1 MIEDTAFMQHAL
13 NLAKR
18 GLGNTFPN
26 PAVGCVIVK
35 EGKIIGRGWTQPS
48 GRPHAETEALKQAGD
63 KASGATAYVTLEPC
77 AHYGKTPPCAEALI
91 KAGVARVVV
100 AVHDVDARVAGRGI
114 AMLKQAGIVVTEG
127 VLEKE
132 ALALNVGF
140 FKKIKTGM
148 PLVAVKVAS
157 SLDGKIALKNGASQ
171 WITSP
176 EARAFGHK
184 LRAEYDAILVG
195 TNTVLADN
203 PRLNCRLQGLEK
215 FSPIRVVLDKTL
227 KIPETYNVFD
237 GTQPTYCVV
246 KANTHPPESFLK
258 KNVLPIALHL
268 TEKNQLP
275 LRAMLEEL
283 AKLGITR
290 LLVEGGAAV
299 ISSLHQDNLIDRW
312 YWFTAPKILGNEG
325 KSSIADLGL
334 TEMPDTLGNITESK
348 RFGDTLLQ
356 IIDTHKASTR

>member
-1 MIEDTAFMQHAL
+1 MSDTVFMHHAFS
-13 NLAKR
+13 LAKR

-35 EGKIIGRGWTQPS
+35 EGKIVGRGWTQPS
-48 GRPHAETEALKQAGD
+48 GRPHAETEALQQAGEN
-63 KASGATAYVTLEPC
+63 AFGATAYVTLEPC
-77 AHYGKTPPCAEALI
+77 AHHGKTPPCAEALI
-91 KAGVARVVV
+91 KAGVACVVV
-100 AVHDVDARVAGRGI
+100 AVRDVDARVAGRGI
-114 AMLKQAGIVVTEG
+114 AMLSQAGIVVTEG

-140 FKKIKTGM
+140 FKRVQTGM

-157 SLDGKIALKNGASQ
+157 SLDGKIALSNGVSQ

-176 EARAFGHK
+176 AARAFGHK

-215 FSPIRVVLDKTL
+215 FSPVRVVLDKSLT
-227 KIPETYNVFD
+227 IPETYNVFD
-237 GTQPTYCVV
+237 GTQSTYCVV
-246 KANTHPPESFLK
+246 AANSYPPELFRK
-258 KNVLPIALHL
+258 RNVLPIEL
-268 TEKNQLP
+268 EISKNNQLP
-275 LRAMLEEL
+275 LQEL
-283 AKLGITR
+283 LKELGKIGITR

-334 TEMPDTLGNITESK
+334 TEIPNTLGNVTESK
-348 RFGDTLLQ
+348 QFGDTILQ
-356 IIDTHKASTR
+356 IIDTHNFPAR

>member
-1 MIEDTAFMQHAL
+1 MSDDTAFMHHAL
-13 NLAKR
+13 SLAKR

-48 GRPHAETEALKQAGD
+48 GRPHAETEALKQAGENA
-63 KASGATAYVTLEPC
+63 KGATAYVTLEPC
-77 AHYGKTPPCAEALI
+77 AHHGKTPPCAEALI
-91 KAGVARVVV
+91 KAGVTRVVV
-100 AVHDVDARVAGRGI
+100 AAGDVDERVAGRGT
-114 AMLKQAGIVVTEG
+114 AMLKQAGIAVTEG

-132 ALALNVGF
+132 ALALNAGF
-140 FKKIKTGM
+140 FRRVQTGM

-157 SLDGKIALKNGASQ
+157 SLDGKIALSNGVSK

-237 GTQPTYCVV
+237 GTQPTYCVGG
-246 KANTHPPESFLK
+246 ANSQLPELFRKRNIS
-258 KNVLPIALHL
+258 PIALPL
-268 TEKNQLP
+268 SEKNQLP

-283 AKLGITR
+283 GKIGITR
-290 LLVEGGAAV
+290 LLVEGGAGV
-299 ISSLHQDNLIDRW
+299 ISSLHQENVIDRW
-312 YWFTAPKILGNEG
+312 YWFTAPKILGNNG

-334 TEMPDTLGNITESK
+334 TEIPASLGNVSESK
-348 RFGDTLLQ
+348 QFGNTILQ
-356 IIDTHKASTR
+356 IIDTHNFPAR

>member
-1 MIEDTAFMQHAL
+1 MRDDTAFMHHAL
-13 NLAKR
+13 SLAKR

-48 GRPHAETEALKQAGD
+48 GRPHAETEALRQAGEN
-63 KASGATAYVTLEPC
+63 AFGATAYVTLEPC

-91 KAGVARVVV
+91 KADVTRVVV
-100 AVHDVDARVAGRGI
+100 AAGDVDERVAGRGI

-132 ALALNVGF
+132 ALALNAGF
-140 FKKIKTGM
+140 FKRIQTGM

-157 SLDGKIALKNGASQ
+157 SLDGKIALSNGVSQ

-176 EARAFGHK
+176 AARAFGHK

-215 FSPIRVVLDKTL
+215 FSPVRVVLDKNL

-246 KANTHPPESFLK
+246 GANTYPPKSFRK
-258 KNVLPIALHL
+258 RNVLPI
-268 TEKNQLP
+268 ELP
-275 LRAMLEEL
+275 LENNQFSLRALLEEL
-283 AKLGITR
+283 GKRGITR

-312 YWFTAPKILGNEG
+312 YWFTAPKILGNDG
-325 KSSIADLGL
+325 KSSIADLLL
-334 TEMPDTLGNITESK
+334 TEMPSRLGNVSEEK
-348 RFGDTLLQ
+348 QFGDSILQ
-356 IIDTHKASTR
+356 IIDTGNLPAR